1 MSITKS
7 KDSIYYYLQRAKNLA
22 NCTNR
27 EWDKLSKVKRDYFVE
42 KAENDYEH
50 ESVTNKK

>member
-1 MSITKS
+1 MKNNTISLILPNFGGGGAERA
-7 KDSIYYYLQRAKNLA
+7 YLEIAKELA
-22 NCTNR
+22 
-27 EWDKLSKVKRDYFVE
+27 KRDYFVE